1 MKDLAEDLAQDIRT
15 VLDCNMIDCDDDEVV
30 GTRIDKMEPIKPG
43 VFEVTRHDG
52 VFRITAEKIG

>member
-1 MKDLAEDLAQDIRT
+1 
-15 VLDCNMIDCDDDEVV
+15 MIDCDDDEVV

-52 VFRITAEKIG
+52 VFRITVEKIG